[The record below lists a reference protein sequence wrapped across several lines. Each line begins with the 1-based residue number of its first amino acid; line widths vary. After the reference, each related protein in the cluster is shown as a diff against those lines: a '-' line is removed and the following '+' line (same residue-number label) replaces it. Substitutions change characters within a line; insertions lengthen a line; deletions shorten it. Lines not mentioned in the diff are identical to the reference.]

1 VAGVPSVLILGATS
15 MISRALAAE
24 FARHGQDLIL
34 AGRDREELDAQAAD
48 LSLRYRVKTKVQ
60 HFDVLNF
67 DEQEASLEPCLS
79 EAGDTLEGAILCIGY
94 LGDQIDAQTNLRE
107 ARRIL
112 DANFTGCA
120 LALDIMARHFE
131 KRERGFICALSS
143 VAGDRGRQS
152 NYFYGASKAGL
163 TAYLQGLRNRLYR
176 SRVRVVTVKLGFVD
190 TRMTF
195 GRSSLFLVASPESI
209 ARGIYQSIMG
219 KRDVVYLPLIWR
231 WIMFGI
237 RMIPERLFKR
247 LDF

>member
-1 VAGVPSVLILGATS
+1 MPSVLILGATS
-15 MISRALAAE
+15 MISRALADE
-24 FARHGQDLIL
+24 FARHGRDLIL

-48 LSLRYRVKTKVQ
+48 LSLRYRVKTRAQ

-67 DEQEASLEPCLS
+67 EEQEASLEPCLS

-112 DANFTGCA
+112 DTNFTGCA
-120 LALDIMARHFE
+120 LALDIIARHFE
-131 KRERGFICALSS
+131 KRECGFICGLSS

-163 TAYLQGLRNRLYR
+163 TAYLQGLRNRLHC
-176 SRVRVVTVKLGFVD
+176 SRVRVITIKLGFVD

-209 ARGIYQSIMG
+209 ARGIHQAIMG
-219 KRDVVYLPLIWR
+219 NKEVVYLPWYWR
-231 WIMFGI
+231 WIMLVI
-237 RMIPERLFKR
+237 RLIPEGPFKR
-247 LDF
+247 LRV